1 MGQQRKRAVL
11 SSPSATHSD
20 RLEPKVRLRKPEVAS
35 RVGQQRERAVL
46 IQLASAFKE
55 LG

>member
-1 MGQQRKRAVL
+1 MAPWYSKRYPIL
-11 SSPSATHSD
+11 TP
-20 RLEPKVRLRKPEVAS
+20 EPKVRLRKPEVAS
-35 RVGQQRERAVL
+35 RMGQQREQPVL